1 VTKLIV
7 RPPIPAPVGHAVAG
21 CSGPTQD
28 LREDKPAA
36 EVRRGRL
43 GIPVY
48 RKAGKVHIAYQ
59 AAILVA
65 DV

>member
-1 VTKLIV
+1 LARVDAIRKSW
-7 RPPIPAPVGHAVAG
+7 RE
-21 CSGPTQD
+21 SGRARRAHQLAEIFSALD
-28 LREDKPAA
+28 AA
-36 EVRRGRL
+36 GRL

-48 RKAGKVHIAYQ
+48 RKASKVHIAYQ